1 MSRSLEY
8 VDEEAGERSKKRPK
22 TTHSKYMNLVCN
34 QGMRVLFGSFFMFS
48 NLYLLYLHN
57 KTCVT
62 FSKHQQ
68 KLIENQTLHDL
79 VMVIRS
85 ACLLIP

>member
-8 VDEEAGERSKKRPK
+8 VDEEAGERSNKRPK

-48 NLYLLYLHN
+48 NLYLLYLH
-57 KTCVT
+57 KKICVT
-62 FSKHQQ
+62 LAS
-68 KLIENQTLHDL
+68 ISRNWNENQTLHDL